1 MEMKAKGKNFCCL
14 DCGYFCSRNTH
25 LLKHFTSNKHLTRN
39 HKEEIDLACKYQCK
53 QCNKKYKGQSGLW
66 QHSKKCLKVSQPNVV
81 DGIDLLQ
88 KIDNL
93 EKVIENLTELV
104 KNQQPSTVINN
115 NNNNINIFL
124 NEKCKNAYDI
134 TKFIESI
141 DFTKE
146 DFEKLIMNYVEGNAE
161 IIEKNYKSLS
171 EFERPIYCFEG
182 EDKNQKI
189 AHIQH
194 ENQWKKELELDWE
207 RQVQREQNDI
217 DDEPVPNSLYSL
229 VRLFDKK
236 KLKYYDDKY
245 KNSHLYL
252 KQRKFNKD
260 CLDGD
265 NQIKLIKKIIDMV
278 TIATN
283 HKTPVKFDI

>member
-1 MEMKAKGKNFCCL
+1 MT
-14 DCGYFCSRNTH
+14 YFI
-25 LLKHFTSNKHLTRN
+25 L
-39 HKEEIDLACKYQCK
+39 
-53 QCNKKYKGQSGLW
+53 
-66 QHSKKCLKVSQPNVV
+66 
-81 DGIDLLQ
+81 
-88 KIDNL
+88 
-93 EKVIENLTELV
+93 
-104 KNQQPSTVINN
+104 
-115 NNNNINIFL
+115 
-124 NEKCKNAYDI
+124 
-134 TKFIESI
+134 
-141 DFTKE
+141 
-146 DFEKLIMNYVEGNAE
+146 
-161 IIEKNYKSLS
+161 
-171 EFERPIYCFEG
+171 
-182 EDKNQKI
+182 
-189 AHIQH
+189 IQH

-283 HKTPVKFDI
+283 HRPQ